1 MRAFVR
7 CAGSQEIVVVK
18 GTLRSKR
25 QFTEV
30 YDSGLKAV
38 GRHVVAFALSPTS
51 APTDVRE
58 RSAAPGDARGV
69 AVGIVA
75 SRKVGNAVARN
86 RAKRVLRAAFAP
98 LRSRLKEHSRVVLV
112 ARRSII
118 EDRVAPAVVEAELA
132 EILTSLGLMTKEGS

>member
-1 MRAFVR
+1 M
-7 CAGSQEIVVVK
+7 K
-18 GTLRSKR
+18 GTLRSRR

-38 GRHVVAFALSPTS
+38 GRHVVAFALSTS
-51 APTDVRE
+51 ESESPRLETG
-58 RSAAPGDARGV
+58 PRGV

-86 RAKRVLRAAFAP
+86 RAKRVLRVAYAALHP
-98 LRSRLKEHSRVVLV
+98 RLTAYTHLVLV

-118 EDRVAPAVVEAELA
+118 EDRVRSDELRDELEAL
-132 EILTSLGLMTKEGS
+132 LGGLGLLTEERR